1 MSNLMSGM
9 ILAAA
14 FACAAPA
21 MAQEQKTL
29 SETVGEAVAQAEA
42 APPAPETPAAAA
54 QPAPAA
60 APAPAAPVPATPAR
74 PEDVKSLDSIVAALY
89 AVISGDAGVERDW
102 GRFRSLFYPGAR
114 MIPTGRNAKTGKVG
128 ARIAS
133 PDDYIAANESFLE
146 GEGFHELE
154 LSRHV
159 DSYGTIAQV
168 FSAYEARRKLSDAK
182 PFLRGINSIQ
192 LLNDGTRWWI
202 MAVAWTPETPE
213 NPLPEKYTKKAER

>member
-1 MSNLMSGM
+1 MLKM
-9 ILAAA
+9 ICGITVAAGLGLASAASAQEAEPKPPLEAASEPLVGAETAPPPPAGPSAAA
-14 FACAAPA
+14 
-21 MAQEQKTL
+21 
-29 SETVGEAVAQAEA
+29 S
-42 APPAPETPAAAA
+42 
-54 QPAPAA
+54 APAA
-60 APAPAAPVPATPAR
+60 PATPAR
-74 PEDVKSLDSIVAALY
+74 PDDVKSLDAIVAALY

-133 PDDYIAANESFLE
+133 PDDYIAANEAFLE

-159 DSYGTIAQV
+159 DTYGTVAQV
-168 FSAYEARRKLSDAK
+168 FSAYEARRKLDDAK

-202 MAVAWTPETPE
+202 MTVAWSPETPQS
-213 NPLPEKYTKKAER
+213 PLPEKYTKKAER